1 MKIKK
6 EEALFYHNGDSP
18 GKLEIKPKKP
28 FKTQRDLS
36 LAYTPGVAFP
46 CLEIKEDPIRS
57 YDYTIRS
64 NLVGVVTNGT
74 AVLGLGDIGSL
85 ASKPVME
92 GKALLFKRFAGID
105 VFDIEIDE
113 KDPDKFCEVVKK
125 ISPTFGA
132 INLED
137 IKAPECFYIEK
148 KLKEE
153 LDIPVMHDDQHGT
166 AIVSAAA
173 LLNAIEITGKDISQ
187 IRLVI
192 NGAGAAAIACGR
204 LYRKLGVKNIIM
216 LDSKGVIS
224 KKRDDLPEHKKEFAT
239 DENIRSLKEAMYG
252 ADVFIGL
259 SKGNIL
265 SKNMVLSMNEE
276 PIIFALANPTPEIFP
291 EDVYSVRDDAIVAT
305 GRSDYPNQINNVI
318 AFPFIFRGALDTRA
332 ESINDQMILSAIRG
346 IAELAKKEVPEE
358 IKEIYESDL
367 RFGRDYIIPKPF
379 DHRLLIE
386 VPVKVAEASLKLG
399 VARVKDFDLERYRE
413 DLKKLSY
420 ELLSSFK

>member
-1 MKIKK
+1 
-6 EEALFYHNGDSP
+6 
-18 GKLEIKPKKP
+18 
-28 FKTQRDLS
+28 
-36 LAYTPGVAFP
+36 
-46 CLEIKEDPIRS
+46 
-57 YDYTIRS
+57 
-64 NLVGVVTNGT
+64 
-74 AVLGLGDIGSL
+74 
-85 ASKPVME
+85 
-92 GKALLFKRFAGID
+92 
-105 VFDIEIDE
+105 
-113 KDPDKFCEVVKK
+113 
-125 ISPTFGA
+125 
-132 INLED
+132 
-137 IKAPECFYIEK
+137 
-148 KLKEE
+148 
-153 LDIPVMHDDQHGT
+153 
-166 AIVSAAA
+166 
-173 LLNAIEITGKDISQ
+173 
-187 IRLVI
+187 
-192 NGAGAAAIACGR
+192 
-204 LYRKLGVKNIIM
+204 
-216 LDSKGVIS
+216 
-224 KKRDDLPEHKKEFAT
+224 
-239 DENIRSLKEAMYG
+239 
-252 ADVFIGL
+252 
-259 SKGNIL
+259 
-265 SKNMVLSMNEE
+265 MNEE